1 MKPKRKKRTWLKLL
15 LILLGVLLIAYLS
28 GPKSGKVDFS
38 KLHATHYS
46 SDLHVLE
53 DSINAAES
61 ALPLKKD
68 NQARIVWATP
78 YAKTPYSIVYL
89 HGNGASQEE
98 GDPIHEG
105 LAHRYGCNLFLS
117 RLKDHGLVT
126 DEPLLDLDPAQW
138 MQSAMDA
145 IAVGSS
151 LGDQVI
157 LVSCSTGS
165 MLGLYLEAKNPGLIA
180 AHIMLSPNI
189 DLYDSKSILL
199 TQPWGL
205 QFARQ
210 ILGGNYYSWEAPLV
224 AQQYWYTTYRIE
236 GLITLKSVIVNTMS
250 ASTFKAIQDPVFMA
264 YYYLD
269 EEHQDDVVSVKRM
282 RQMYNQ
288 LGTPEALKKSIALPN
303 AGTHIIASDMFND
316 HLNTLWE
323 SLTSY
328 CENVLKLPVADSSD
342 YITFMDLRPR

>member
-1 MKPKRKKRTWLKLL
+1 MKPKRKKRTWLKIL

-28 GPKSGKVDFS
+28 GPKSKKVDFS
-38 KLHATHYS
+38 KLHLTQYS
-46 SDLHVLE
+46 SDLHALE
-53 DSINAAES
+53 DSIHAAES
-61 ALPLKKD
+61 AVPLKKD
-68 NQARIVWATP
+68 NHARIVWATP
-78 YAKTPYSIVYL
+78 YTKTPYSMVYL

-117 RLKDHGLVT
+117 RLEGCGIIT
-126 DEPLLDLDPAQW
+126 DEPLLELDAAQW

-145 IAVGSS
+145 IAVGKS
-151 LGDQVI
+151 LGNKVI
-157 LVSCSTGS
+157 LISCSTGS
-165 MLGLYLEAKNPGLIA
+165 TLGLYLEAQYPDLVA

-205 QFARQ
+205 QFARK
-210 ILGGNYYSWEAPLV
+210 IVGGNYYSWEAPLV

-236 GLITLKSVIVNTMS
+236 GLITLKSVITKTMT
-250 ASTFKAIQDPVFMA
+250 ASTFRAIKDPVYMA

-269 EEHQDDVVSVKRM
+269 KEHQDDVVSVKRM

-288 LGTPEALKKSIALPN
+288 LGTPEALKKSVALPN
-303 AGTHIIASDMFND
+303 AATHIIASDMFND
-316 HLNTLWE
+316 NLNTLWE
-323 SLTSY
+323 SLTLY